1 MEKFR
6 AWLRAFGPLRLLDDC
21 ATLMLIENG
30 DEAEDDVRRALAARP
45 PLMQAIALRVVLR
58 ALGRHRAQTDPGSAS
73 EARTPTAPA
82 TADAREDL
90 RRSA

>member
-1 MEKFR
+1 LEKVR

-21 ATLMLIENG
+21 AALMLIENG

-45 PLMQAIALRVVLR
+45 PLMQAIALRIVLR
-58 ALGRHRAQTDPGSAS
+58 AMGRHRAQADPGSAS
-73 EARTPTAPA
+73 EAREPVPPT
-82 TADAREDL
+82 TADAHEAL